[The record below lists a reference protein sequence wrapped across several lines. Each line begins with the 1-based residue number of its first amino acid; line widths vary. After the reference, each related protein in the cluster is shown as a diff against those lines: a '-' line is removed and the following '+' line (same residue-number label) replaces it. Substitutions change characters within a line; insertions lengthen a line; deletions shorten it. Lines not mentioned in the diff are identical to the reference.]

1 MNRDDFQRLAE
12 MRLSEG
18 QALFDAG
25 FYSGA
30 YYLSGY
36 VIECALKACICKQV
50 QQYDF
55 PPGPDLKKSHY
66 SHTFSELVET
76 ADLKDVLRQEIAR
89 NTAFERLWRIL
100 VVWRENKRY
109 TYNVTEKEARDML
122 DAIREVYSWIQQY
135 W

>member
-1 MNRDDFQRLAE
+1 MRLA
-12 MRLSEG
+12 EG

-36 VIECALKACICKQV
+36 VIECALKACICKKV

-66 SHTFSELVET
+66 SHIFSELVDT
-76 ADLKDVLRQEIAR
+76 ADLKNNLVRKRKEDRDFAESWDILTFW
-89 NTAFERLWRIL
+89 NER
-100 VVWRENKRY
+100 KRY
-109 TYNVTEKEARDML
+109 EYSVKESEAGDLLR
-122 DAIREVYSWIQQY
+122 AIRGVYPWIQER